1 MKTIHWRFLNS
12 CVNYEITGT
21 EGDLIMTEVD
31 TVKKYMRKM
40 DALMLDLIA
49 EVDIGSLPEEAGK
62 AIMVISS
69 KISEALK
76 ILESEED

>member
-1 MKTIHWRFLNS
+1 
-12 CVNYEITGT
+12 
-21 EGDLIMTEVD
+21 MTEVD
-31 TVKKYMRKM
+31 TAKKYLRKM
-40 DALMLDLIA
+40 DALMLDLTT
-49 EVDIGSLPEEAGK
+49 EVDIDGLAEEAGK

>member
-1 MKTIHWRFLNS
+1 
-12 CVNYEITGT
+12 
-21 EGDLIMTEVD
+21 MTEVD

-49 EVDIGSLPEEAGK
+49 EVDIGSLAEEAGK

-69 KISEALK
+69 KITEALK

>member
-1 MKTIHWRFLNS
+1 
-12 CVNYEITGT
+12 
-21 EGDLIMTEVD
+21 MTEVD
-31 TVKKYMRKM
+31 TAKKYLRKM
-40 DALMLDLIA
+40 DALMLDLTT
-49 EVDIGSLPEEAGK
+49 EVDIDSLPEEAGK

>member
-1 MKTIHWRFLNS
+1 
-12 CVNYEITGT
+12 
-21 EGDLIMTEVD
+21 MTEVD